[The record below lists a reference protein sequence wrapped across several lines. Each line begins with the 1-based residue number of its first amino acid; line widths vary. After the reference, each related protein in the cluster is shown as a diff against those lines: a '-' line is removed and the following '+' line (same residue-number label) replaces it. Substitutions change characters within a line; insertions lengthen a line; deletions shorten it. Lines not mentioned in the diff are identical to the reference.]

1 MTREERELR
10 VQIESLKAE
19 ARKLV
24 SEHKSDEAEAKLPEI
39 EALTKEADLL
49 AKLEADE
56 IQGAQGKQAGEI
68 KDEKEE
74 EKRYS
79 EAFFKAFRRK
89 KLSAED
95 REILTVRN
103 ALSETGGDPEGA
115 DGGFLVP
122 QDIQTRINEFK
133 RSLPSLERFVNVV
146 PVTTLSGSRV
156 FEKVADMTPL
166 ANITED
172 TADLDAMDNPTFE
185 QVTYS
190 IKKYAGWLPVPND
203 LIKDTDQN
211 IIAYLTKW
219 IGKKSVVTRNTLI
232 LAILQ
237 ALTPDE
243 FDDYNGIKK
252 ALNVDLDAMLSA
264 GAIILTNQWGFHY
277 LDTLEDGSGKPILQV
292 DITQPSRKLFAGKPL
307 EVVPN
312 SVLANDDGNLA
323 PIFIGNVAELVTMF
337 ERQGHQ
343 IDSTNIGG
351 TAFRKDRTEL
361 RVIEREDVK
370 AVDDEAVIYG
380 QIDVTAFV

>member
-79 EAFFKAFRRK
+79 EAFFKAFRK
-89 KLSAED
+89 KTLTAED
-95 REILTVRN
+95 REILEVRN
-103 ALSETGGDPEGA
+103 GLSETGGSPEGA

-122 QDIQTRINEFK
+122 QDIQTAINEYK
-133 RSLPSLERFVNVV
+133 RSLPALERLINII
-146 PVTTLSGSRV
+146 PVTTLTGSRV
-156 FEKVADMTPL
+156 FEKVADMTAL
-166 ANITED
+166 VNITDD
-172 TADLDAMDNPTFE
+172 TADIDESDNPNFE

-211 IIAYLTKW
+211 IISYLTKW
-219 IGKKSVVTRNTLI
+219 MGKKSIVTRNTLI

-252 ALNVDLDAMLSA
+252 ALNVDLDAMLAA
-264 GAIILTNQWGFHY
+264 GGIVLTNQYGFHY
-277 LDTLEDGSGKPILQV
+277 LDTLEDGNGRPILQV

-312 SVLANDDGNLA
+312 SVLGNDEGNLA
-323 PIFIGNVAELVTMF
+323 PIFVGNVAELVTMF